1 METYSEREIN
11 ETELM
16 MIGNIQGYLYTKKH
30 LLWL

>member
-16 MIGNIQGYLYTKKH
+16 MIANIQGYLYTKKH

>member
-16 MIGNIQGYLYTKKH
+16 MIVNIQGYLYTKKH